1 MPMNEVVIDGTKIGP
16 NNKPYIIAELS
27 ANHNGSIE
35 RALKTM
41 EMAASM
47 GADAIKIQTY
57 TADTMTIDCDKP
69 DFMIEGGLWD
79 GYKLYNLYREAY
91 TPYEW
96 HKELFQ
102 KGKELGITVFSTPF
116 DETAVELLEGLGA
129 PAYKIASFE
138 AIDLPLIKRVAQ
150 TGKPMIIS
158 TGMASLEEITEA
170 VFTARNNGCTD
181 LILLHCISS
190 YPSPVNQANLATIQD
205 ISIRFECIAGL
216 SDHSMGTVVSVS
228 AIALGA
234 SVIEKHV
241 TLSRDDKGPDSEFSL
256 EPSELKTLCID
267 TAAAWEAI
275 GQAGYGYKQA
285 EKANLRFRRS
295 IYFIDDIKS
304 GEVVTDKH
312 IKRIRPGFGLAPKHF
327 EQLIGKTV
335 VSDIQRGTAAR
346 WEHFRS

>member
-1 MPMNEVVIDGTKIGP
+1 MNEVVIDGTKIGP